1 MKSLIIPIIVL
12 LLVVPVM
19 FYQAMT
25 PNPTLT
31 DAPAITLSDIE
42 GFRAEALPPG
52 EAELKTLPK
61 DTIIKKK
68 RYYNSLTGDWFVV
81 NVVIGGTSK
90 GSIHRP
96 ELCLPSQG
104 FQMVRPRNIQVVGRP
119 YHMLDLEKGYGLPLG
134 FAYTF
139 FNQEGYATCSH
150 MARIFRDVLD
160 RSLLNRYDRWVMVT
174 INSARASDEAMTQ
187 FLTKLEDVIWKK

>member
-1 MKSLIIPIIVL
+1 MRTLIVPIIVL
-12 LLVVPVM
+12 LLVIPTM
-19 FYQAMT
+19 IYQAMT
-25 PNPTLT
+25 PDPTLT
-31 DAPAITLSDIE
+31 KEPEIVLGEIE
-42 GFRAEALPPG
+42 GFHSEPLPPS

-61 DTIIKKK
+61 DTGIKKK
-68 RYYNSLTGDWFVV
+68 KYYNSLTGDSFVV

-104 FQMVRPRNIQVVGRP
+104 FQMVRPRNVKVSGRP
-119 YHMLDLEKGYGLPLG
+119 WHVLDLEKGYGLPMG

-139 FNQEGYATCSH
+139 FNQDGYATSSH
-150 MARIFRDVLD
+150 MARIFQDVLD

-174 INSARASDEAMTQ
+174 VNSARADEEVLVN
-187 FLTKLEDVIWKK
+187 FLKQLEAQIWKK